1 MRKTDSEVVEF
12 IDDLLSGYNLTPNR
26 AVFLYEHNN
35 RIYNPDSPLYYMDLF
50 KEDPHSWCIR
60 FLSELVSSTA
70 YIFGVSEN
78 EIWECNERVDDFLK
92 KEDNY
97 TFFGAKEQLASRYL
111 GSHFAGSVDEKALI
125 GLIFGDMSLTELV
138 HTGLPSRYDYST
150 MPARLYDSLKQLNHE
165 VPGVFHDG
173 EKIAVLNVT
182 TEHFISYPRLREY
195 LLAFL
200 KIARRIEDLFY
211 KQLNS
216 PLTPEEEREYNF
228 YVMALDVRPV
238 VMSSMNATT
247 KVVSSLKK
255 IYEEHHFDEIT
266 SYLRFDFWKAHL
278 AEPWRCIEFTEDFDL
293 AQQFFNYVPEAK
305 ARLRSFSFASQHFI
319 CEYNWS
325 DSFNTSSN
333 KELEHESFSIKKT
346 ESELENDIEYATRL
360 SRMASPPKL
369 GGIVVKEPP
378 GRLFARANPA
388 IGPTAI
394 VNNFERGQHHE

>member
-12 IDDLLSGYNLTPNR
+12 INDLLSSYNLTPNL

-35 RIYNPDSPLYYMDLF
+35 RFFNPDSPLNFMDLF

-78 EIWECNERVDDFLK
+78 EIWECSEQVDGFLK
-92 KEDNY
+92 NEDNY
-97 TFFGAKEQLASRYL
+97 TFFGAKEQFASHYL
-111 GSHFAGSVDEKALI
+111 GSHFAGSADAKALI

-138 HTGLPSRYDYST
+138 HTGLPPRYDYPSLT
-150 MPARLYDSLKQLNHE
+150 TRLYDSLKQLNNE
-165 VPGVFHDG
+165 IPGVFHEG
-173 EKIAVLNVT
+173 EKIVNLKIT
-182 TEHFISYPRLREY
+182 TDHFISFPRLREY

-200 KIARRIEDLFY
+200 KIAHRIEELFY
-211 KQLNS
+211 KQLHS
-216 PLTPEEEREYNF
+216 SLSTEEEREYNF

-255 IYEEHHFDEIT
+255 IYEEHHFNEIT

-293 AQQFFNYVPEAK
+293 AQQFFNYIPEAK
-305 ARLRSFSFASQHFI
+305 GYLRDFSFSSQHFT
-319 CEYNWS
+319 CEYSWT
-325 DSFNTSSN
+325 DAHTSLPDN
-333 KELEHESFSIKKT
+333 DLERESFCIKKT
-346 ESELENDIEYATRL
+346 ESELENDMEYAARL

-369 GGIVVKEPP
+369 GGIVVKEPA

-394 VNNFERGQHHE
+394 VNNFKRGQQHE